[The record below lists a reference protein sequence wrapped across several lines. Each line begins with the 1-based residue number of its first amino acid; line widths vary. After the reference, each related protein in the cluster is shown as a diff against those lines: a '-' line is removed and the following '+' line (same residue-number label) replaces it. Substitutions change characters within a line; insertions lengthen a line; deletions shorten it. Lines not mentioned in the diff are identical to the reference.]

1 MAETQATSELPEMMP
16 FRYNAEDRSAG
27 STALGHSQPICKS
40 PKLSIGLLMRQFS
53 TKCKW
58 YAGMATLLILISYA
72 VKSIESTSVAVGAEA
87 KDSILGSQIQ
97 DFTLRDFR
105 GKEHSLSDFDDQ
117 RLIVAYFMGTECP
130 LVKLYAPRMERLHEK
145 YASRG
150 VAFIAI
156 SSNVQD
162 SITEL
167 AAHAR
172 TTGLTF
178 PILKDLQ
185 NRVAD
190 QFQATRTPQVF
201 LLDQERRIRYYGRVD
216 GQYTFGSG
224 VGLAQPQP
232 KRNDLSIA
240 IDELLADKKVSV
252 PVTEA
257 KGCIIGRARAAR
269 EDSEVTYSNQ
279 IARIFQQR
287 CVECHREGQIAP
299 FALSEY
305 DEIAGWG
312 EMIAEVVREQR
323 MPPWHAN
330 PAHGEFANA
339 NRLSDEEKKTIY
351 DWVDNGCP
359 EGDPADLPAPLD
371 FHEGWFMGQEP
382 DQIIYM
388 TDEPVQIKAEGVEN
402 YRYYVVDPGFKE
414 DKWVRLVE
422 CMPGNRAVVHHII
435 VYIKSPEAKDSGI
448 GKHELLA
455 GFAPGTRP
463 LIAPE
468 GWARRIPA
476 NSQLIFEMH
485 YTPIGTVQTDRSSIG
500 LVFMDEEDVTHQ
512 TWTTNAIE
520 TRFEIPPH
528 ADNYQVQARRIIKQE
543 VQLLSLFPHMHMR
556 GKSFRYELF
565 YPDGRHEILLDVP
578 QYDFNWQSSF
588 VLAKPMSIP
597 QGSEILCTAHYDNSE
612 ANLANPD
619 PTQAVRWGEQTWD
632 EMMIGWYDVAVRR
645 EN

>member
-1 MAETQATSELPEMMP
+1 
-16 FRYNAEDRSAG
+16 
-27 STALGHSQPICKS
+27 
-40 PKLSIGLLMRQFS
+40 MRQFS
-53 TKCKW
+53 SKFTF
-58 YAGMATLLILISYA
+58 YFGILALLSALTCC
-72 VKSIESTSVAVGAEA
+72 VKSIRYVPEAMGAES
-87 KDSILGSQIQ
+87 KDATLGRQIGE
-97 DFTLRDFR
+97 FTLKDYHGR
-105 GKEHSLSDFDDQ
+105 EYSLSGFDDKP
-117 RLIVAYFMGTECP
+117 LIVAFFMGTECP
-130 LVKLYAPRMERLHEK
+130 LVKLYAPRMERLHK
-145 YASRG
+145 QYASRG
-150 VAFIAI
+150 VAFVAI
-156 SSNVQD
+156 NSNVQD

-178 PILKDLQ
+178 PILKDLG

-190 QFQATRTPQVF
+190 QFQATRTPEVF
-201 LLDQERRIRYYGRVD
+201 LLDRERRIRYFGRVD

-232 KRNDLSIA
+232 KRNDLQIA
-240 IDELLADKKVSV
+240 IDELLAGTDVSV
-252 PVTEA
+252 PVTQA
-257 KGCIIGRARAAR
+257 KGCIIGRARAAN
-269 EDSEVTYSNQ
+269 ETSEVTYSNQ

-330 PAHGEFANA
+330 PTYGQFANA
-339 NRLSDEEKKTIY
+339 NRLSEEEKSLIY
-351 DWVDNGCP
+351 DWVDRGCP
-359 EGDPADLPAPLD
+359 EGDPADLPEPLA
-371 FHEGWFMGQEP
+371 FHEGWFMENEP
-382 DQIIYM
+382 DQVIYM
-388 TDEPVQIKAEGVEN
+388 TEEPVQIKAEGVEN

-414 DKWVRLVE
+414 DQWVRLVE

-463 LIAPE
+463 LIAPK

-476 NSQLIFEMH
+476 RSQLIFEMH
-485 YTPIGTVQTDRSSIG
+485 YTPIGTVQTDRSSVG
-500 LVFMDEEDVTHQ
+500 LVFMDEKDVTHQ
-512 TWTTNAIE
+512 TWTTNAIN
-520 TRFEIPPH
+520 TGIEIPPH
-528 ADNYQVQARRIIKQE
+528 AANHQEQAQRVFKQD
-543 VQLLSLFPHMHMR
+543 VQLLSLFPHMHIR

-565 YPDGRHEILLDVP
+565 YPDGRKEVVLDVP
-578 QYDFNWQSSF
+578 HYDFNWQSSF
-588 VLAKPMSIP
+588 VLAKPLTIP
-597 QGSEILCTAHYDNSE
+597 KGSKLLCTAHYDNSE

-619 PTQAVRWGEQTWD
+619 PTKTVRWGEQTWD
-632 EMMIGWYDVAVRR
+632 EMMIGWHDVSLPRHR
-645 EN
+645 PSN

>member
-1 MAETQATSELPEMMP
+1 
-16 FRYNAEDRSAG
+16 
-27 STALGHSQPICKS
+27 
-40 PKLSIGLLMRQFS
+40 MREFP

-58 YAGMATLLILISYA
+58 FVGVLALLLVGIQRVPAEEANSSAIGGQSPDSVLGR
-72 VKSIESTSVAVGAEA
+72 KIE
-87 KDSILGSQIQ
+87 
-97 DFTLRDFR
+97 DFTLKDFR
-105 GKEHSLSDFDDQ
+105 GKQHSLSDFGGK
-117 RLIVAYFMGTECP
+117 RLVVAYFMGTECP
-130 LVKLYAPRMERLHEK
+130 LVKLYAPRLQRLHEK
-145 YASRG
+145 YATRG

-156 SSNVQD
+156 NSNVQD

-167 AAHAR
+167 AAFAR
-172 TTGLTF
+172 TTGTTF

-201 LLDQERRIRYYGRVD
+201 LLDQERRVRYHGRVD

-232 KRNDLSIA
+232 KRNDLTIA
-240 IDELLADKKVSV
+240 IDELLADKVVSV
-252 PVTEA
+252 PETEA
-257 KGCIIGRARAAR
+257 KGCLIGRVRPVS
-269 EDSEVTYSNQ
+269 DQSEVTYSNQ
-279 IARIFQQR
+279 IARILQQR

-299 FALSEY
+299 FAMLEY
-305 DEIAGWG
+305 DEVAGWG

-339 NRLSDEEKKTIY
+339 NRLSDQEKQLIY

-359 EGDPADLPAPLD
+359 EGDRADLPEPIA
-371 FHEGWFMGQEP
+371 FHEGWFMDKEP
-382 DQIIYM
+382 DQIVYM
-388 TDEPVQIKAEGVEN
+388 TDEPVQVKAEGVEN
-402 YRYYVVDPGFKE
+402 YRYYVVDPGFTE

-463 LIAPE
+463 LEAPS

-485 YTPIGTVQTDRSSIG
+485 YTPIGTPQTDRSCIG
-500 LVFMDEEDVTHQ
+500 LVFMDEKDVTHQ
-512 TWTTNAIE
+512 TWTTNAINM
-520 TRFEIPPH
+520 RFTIPPH
-528 ADNYQVQARRIIKQE
+528 AANHQVKARRVFDQQ
-543 VQLLSLFPHMHMR
+543 VQLLSLFPHMHIR

-578 QYDFNWQSSF
+578 QYDFNWQTSF
-588 VLAKPMSIP
+588 VLQEPKTIP
-597 QGSEILCTAHYDNSE
+597 QGSELLCTAHFDNSE
-612 ANLANPD
+612 ENLANPD
-619 PTQAVRWGEQTWD
+619 PTKTVRWGEQTWE
-632 EMMIGWYDVAVRR
+632 EMMIGWHDVAVPRTGQK
-645 EN
+645 